1 MRLAAIAK
9 NIKAS
14 GVCGV
19 HYVGPLRE
27 VWIMTAHGIYRL
39 NGYPKPIDR
48 DETAM
53 MFGIGPKTMENIA
66 YNDFTDEDAT
76 WLEGYNL
83 TDSVE
88 GEIRLV
94 TMDIDVS
101 IHGQELRL
109 LTDEQKNVIAIAT
122 ADDLAPLQGEFA
134 SSAYMAFYLRTSS
147 QGEKYIVIK
156 DGFSVRAAIMQPD
169 VKEALRD
176 SLLEAL
182 TLLRVEGLKDGTVD
196 ITRQEATRKPRQT
209 MTRTDRPRETYG
221 IYIDVDFESS
231 SERVNKIWE
240 EKCERLESI
249 CAYQEREIYLLKRKI
264 QNEQEKAEISKAIAD
279 QQIAVL
285 TQQLEKKKKHRTLG
299 DRVLQIIGFWV
310 GIIYW
315 LENMDGH

>member
-1 MRLAAIAK
+1 MERYSIA
-9 NIKAS
+9 
-14 GVCGV
+14 
-19 HYVGPLRE
+19 L
-27 VWIMTAHGIYRL
+27 HGIDSYT
-39 NGYPKPIDR
+39 KPIDR

-134 SSAYMAFYLRTSS
+134 NSAYMAFYLRTSS
-147 QGEKYIVIK
+147 QGEKYIVVK

-196 ITRQEATRKPRQT
+196 ITRQCWPTGGNEETEA
-209 MTRTDRPRETYG
+209 DDEET
-221 IYIDVDFESS
+221 
-231 SERVNKIWE
+231 
-240 EKCERLESI
+240 
-249 CAYQEREIYLLKRKI
+249 
-264 QNEQEKAEISKAIAD
+264 
-279 QQIAVL
+279 
-285 TQQLEKKKKHRTLG
+285 
-299 DRVLQIIGFWV
+299 
-310 GIIYW
+310 
-315 LENMDGH
+315 

>member
-9 NIKAS
+9 SIKAS

-39 NGYPKPIDR
+39 NGYPKPIAR

-109 LTDEQKNVIAIAT
+109 LTDE
-122 ADDLAPLQGEFA
+122 
-134 SSAYMAFYLRTSS
+134 
-147 QGEKYIVIK
+147 
-156 DGFSVRAAIMQPD
+156 
-169 VKEALRD
+169 
-176 SLLEAL
+176 
-182 TLLRVEGLKDGTVD
+182 
-196 ITRQEATRKPRQT
+196 
-209 MTRTDRPRETYG
+209 
-221 IYIDVDFESS
+221 
-231 SERVNKIWE
+231 
-240 EKCERLESI
+240 
-249 CAYQEREIYLLKRKI
+249 
-264 QNEQEKAEISKAIAD
+264 
-279 QQIAVL
+279 
-285 TQQLEKKKKHRTLG
+285 
-299 DRVLQIIGFWV
+299 
-310 GIIYW
+310 
-315 LENMDGH
+315 

>member
-9 NIKAS
+9 SIKAS

-94 TMDIDVS
+94 T
-101 IHGQELRL
+101 Q
-109 LTDEQKNVIAIAT
+109 T
-122 ADDLAPLQGEFA
+122 
-134 SSAYMAFYLRTSS
+134 
-147 QGEKYIVIK
+147 
-156 DGFSVRAAIMQPD
+156 
-169 VKEALRD
+169 
-176 SLLEAL
+176 
-182 TLLRVEGLKDGTVD
+182 TLSR
-196 ITRQEATRKPRQT
+196 
-209 MTRTDRPRETYG
+209 
-221 IYIDVDFESS
+221 
-231 SERVNKIWE
+231 
-240 EKCERLESI
+240 C
-249 CAYQEREIYLLKRKI
+249 
-264 QNEQEKAEISKAIAD
+264 SK
-279 QQIAVL
+279 
-285 TQQLEKKKKHRTLG
+285 T
-299 DRVLQIIGFWV
+299 
-310 GIIYW
+310 
-315 LENMDGH
+315 

>member
-9 NIKAS
+9 SIKAS

-134 SSAYMAFYLRTSS
+134 NSAYMAFYLRTSS
-147 QGEKYIVIK
+147 QGEKYIVVK

-182 TLLRVEGLKDGTVD
+182 TLLRVEDLKDGTVD
-196 ITRQEATRKPRQT
+196 ITRQCWPTGGNEETEA
-209 MTRTDRPRETYG
+209 DDEET
-221 IYIDVDFESS
+221 
-231 SERVNKIWE
+231 
-240 EKCERLESI
+240 
-249 CAYQEREIYLLKRKI
+249 
-264 QNEQEKAEISKAIAD
+264 
-279 QQIAVL
+279 
-285 TQQLEKKKKHRTLG
+285 
-299 DRVLQIIGFWV
+299 
-310 GIIYW
+310 
-315 LENMDGH
+315 

>member
-134 SSAYMAFYLRTSS
+134 NSAYMAFYLRTSS
-147 QGEKYIVIK
+147 QGEKYIVVK
-156 DGFSVRAAIMQPD
+156 DGFFCPGSDHAAGCERGPAGFASGSVDAPARG
-169 VKEALRD
+169 
-176 SLLEAL
+176 
-182 TLLRVEGLKDGTVD
+182 GLKGRHGGHNAPVLADG
-196 ITRQEATRKPRQT
+196 Q
-209 MTRTDRPRETYG
+209 
-221 IYIDVDFESS
+221 
-231 SERVNKIWE
+231 
-240 EKCERLESI
+240 
-249 CAYQEREIYLLKRKI
+249 
-264 QNEQEKAEISKAIAD
+264 
-279 QQIAVL
+279 
-285 TQQLEKKKKHRTLG
+285 
-299 DRVLQIIGFWV
+299 
-310 GIIYW
+310 
-315 LENMDGH
+315 

>member
-9 NIKAS
+9 SIKAS

-19 HYVGPLRE
+19 HYVGLPHE

-196 ITRQEATRKPRQT
+196 IPRQCWPT
-209 MTRTDRPRETYG
+209 GGNEET
-221 IYIDVDFESS
+221 E
-231 SERVNKIWE
+231 
-240 EKCERLESI
+240 
-249 CAYQEREIYLLKRKI
+249 
-264 QNEQEKAEISKAIAD
+264 AD
-279 QQIAVL
+279 
-285 TQQLEKKKKHRTLG
+285 
-299 DRVLQIIGFWV
+299 DD
-310 GIIYW
+310 
-315 LENMDGH
+315 EN

>member
-66 YNDFTDEDAT
+66 YNDFADEDAT

-83 TDSVE
+83 
-88 GEIRLV
+88 
-94 TMDIDVS
+94 S
-101 IHGQELRL
+101 IHGQELHL

-147 QGEKYIVIK
+147 QGEKYIVVK

-182 TLLRVEGLKDGTVD
+182 TLLRVEDLKDGTVD
-196 ITRQEATRKPRQT
+196 ITRQCWPTGGNEETEA
-209 MTRTDRPRETYG
+209 DDEET
-221 IYIDVDFESS
+221 
-231 SERVNKIWE
+231 
-240 EKCERLESI
+240 
-249 CAYQEREIYLLKRKI
+249 
-264 QNEQEKAEISKAIAD
+264 
-279 QQIAVL
+279 
-285 TQQLEKKKKHRTLG
+285 
-299 DRVLQIIGFWV
+299 
-310 GIIYW
+310 
-315 LENMDGH
+315 

>member
-9 NIKAS
+9 SIKAS

-19 HYVGPLRE
+19 HYVGPLHE

-109 LTDEQKNVIAIAT
+109 LTDKQKNVIAIAT

-134 SSAYMAFYLRTSS
+134 NSAYMAFYLRTSR
-147 QGEKYIVIK
+147 QGEKYIVVK

-196 ITRQEATRKPRQT
+196 ITRQCWPTGGSKETEAE
-209 MTRTDRPRETYG
+209 DEET
-221 IYIDVDFESS
+221 
-231 SERVNKIWE
+231 
-240 EKCERLESI
+240 
-249 CAYQEREIYLLKRKI
+249 
-264 QNEQEKAEISKAIAD
+264 
-279 QQIAVL
+279 
-285 TQQLEKKKKHRTLG
+285 
-299 DRVLQIIGFWV
+299 
-310 GIIYW
+310 
-315 LENMDGH
+315 

>member
-19 HYVGPLRE
+19 HYVGPLHE

-76 WLEGYNL
+76 WLEGYNM

-109 LTDEQKNVIAIAT
+109 LTDEQKNVIAIAA

-134 SSAYMAFYLRTSS
+134 NSAYMAFYLRTSS
-147 QGEKYIVIK
+147 QGEKYIVVK

-176 SLLEAL
+176 SLLEAM
-182 TLLRVEGLKDGTVD
+182 TLLRMEGLKDGTVD
-196 ITRQEATRKPRQT
+196 ITRQCWPTGSNEETEA
-209 MTRTDRPRETYG
+209 DDEET
-221 IYIDVDFESS
+221 
-231 SERVNKIWE
+231 
-240 EKCERLESI
+240 
-249 CAYQEREIYLLKRKI
+249 
-264 QNEQEKAEISKAIAD
+264 
-279 QQIAVL
+279 
-285 TQQLEKKKKHRTLG
+285 
-299 DRVLQIIGFWV
+299 
-310 GIIYW
+310 
-315 LENMDGH
+315 